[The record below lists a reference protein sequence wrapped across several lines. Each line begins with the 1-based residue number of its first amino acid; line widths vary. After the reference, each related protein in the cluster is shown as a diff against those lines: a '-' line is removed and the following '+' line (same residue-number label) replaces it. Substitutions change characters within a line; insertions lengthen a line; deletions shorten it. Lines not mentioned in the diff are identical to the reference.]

1 MAAINVAKWSQAQAS
16 RSKARCNA
24 MSFPEKS
31 NIRQRPTE
39 EEKKAMQQVTRVPV

>member
-1 MAAINVAKWSQAQAS
+1 
-16 RSKARCNA
+16 

-39 EEKKAMQQVTRVPV
+39 EEKKSNAASYQSTSLTGQTQQPVLRNL